1 MTTRDELTRQAERS
15 LRQGRVDEAIAQY
28 QELAHLA
35 PVDWGVVKQLA
46 DLLERAGQHEGAA
59 RQFARWADYLSAEG
73 FHSKAGALFKKALKL
88 CNPSLEHALW
98 QLGEVSLELKL
109 QADARL
115 AFQRVADLRQR
126 RGDAAG
132 AAAARARL
140 ARRSGCRSL
149 DGVALCPGPGRQR
162 CHPAGGAVG
171 RRRRPGRAVDDP
183 SGRNAGGPRW
193 GSRPGTS
200 TGRSSGHTGRGRRAS
215 GCGTTSRESSGSSRT
230 ASSRSRGRRCSR
242 CSRCRQGQGLAGGAR
257 VRPS

>member
-1 MTTRDELTRQAERS
+1 MTTRDELTRQAERA

-59 RQFARWADYLSAEG
+59 RQFARWADYLFAEG

-88 CNPSLEHALW
+88 DPSLEHALW
-98 QLGEVSLELKL
+98 QLAEVSLELKL
-109 QADARL
+109 RADARL

-140 ARRSGCRSL
+140 ADL
-149 DGVALCPGPGRQR
+149 DAVPSMASPFAPAPAASVAIQ
-162 CHPAGGAVG
+162 PAVPSVSVAARP
-171 RRRRPGRAVDDP
+171 RRR
-183 SGRNAGGPRW
+183 
-193 GSRPGTS
+193 
-200 TGRSSGHTGRGRRAS
+200 
-215 GCGTTSRESSGSSRT
+215 
-230 ASSRSRGRRCSR
+230 
-242 CSRCRQGQGLAGGAR
+242 
-257 VRPS
+257 